1 MKMLRMVNNAII
13 TIIIKILTL
22 HRGTPWW
29 QSSHPV
35 KTSTQEE
42 RRKQTNLKSHCH
54 HRQKNGKIL
63 MELSFLAVFDH
74 KDYLE
79 KVWKSRNKFE
89 LVGFKIEKNGPCSR
103 ENKEKYFKKCKMAK
117 NDFLWSDLSS

>member
-1 MKMLRMVNNAII
+1 MLSKMKTRMRMVDWYKDRNQICNQRISRKLTMKMLRMVNNAII

-42 RRKQTNLKSHCH
+42 RRKQTNLKSHHCH
-54 HRQKNGKIL
+54 HRHCHFIIKHQIIQG
-63 MELSFLAVFDH
+63 VFYTGPPP
-74 KDYLE
+74 KSSKYK
-79 KVWKSRNKFE
+79 KVN
-89 LVGFKIEKNGPCSR
+89 L
-103 ENKEKYFKKCKMAK
+103 
-117 NDFLWSDLSS
+117 D